1 MIFDPNPQSR
11 PIFEMGVIL
20 DCACIHCEYYQDGI
34 LLGSGEPDDCFY
46 FPALHAERRKII
58 QINIH
63 KLLEIGDCPSS
74 GDDNEEL
81 ERFRSEKKL
90 PYFEQDMFEWNGS
103 DNEILSENPYLQ
115 AKYNFC
121 PKCEQFG
128 LQFNIWGPFE

>member
-1 MIFDPNPQSR
+1 
-11 PIFEMGVIL
+11 MGVIL
-20 DCACIHCEYYQDGI
+20 DCACIHCKFYQDGI
-34 LLGSGEPDDCFY
+34 LLGSDTSDDCFY

-63 KLLEIGDCPSS
+63 KYLEINERRSS
-74 GDDNEEL
+74 GDNNEEL

-90 PYFEQDMFEWNGS
+90 PYFEQELFEWNGS

-115 AKYNFC
+115 VKYNFC